1 MRWLVQT
8 SLRYRY
14 LVVFLAAAVM
24 IFGIARLSGSSV
36 DVFPEFAPP
45 KVEVQTISLGL
56 SASDV
61 EELVTVPLENAL
73 NGVPGLDVMRSR
85 SVPDLSDIVLIFEPG
100 TDLIFARQVVAER
113 IAAVYPTLPTWAAPP
128 VMIQP
133 LSSTSRAMKIGIS
146 SDQYDLMDLSMIA
159 YWKIRARLLDVPGV
173 ANAPIWGERIK
184 MPQVQVD
191 LERMRAYDV
200 SLNEVM
206 DVTADALDVGLLMY
220 SEGSVIGTGGFI
232 DTPDQRLGVR
242 SVLPVIT
249 PETLGEVPIYDRKKP
264 DGTPL
269 LIKDVGDVVWDTWPL
284 FGDAV
289 INEGPGLMMIV
300 EKLPWANTLDVTRG
314 AEEAIDE
321 MRPGLEGIDID
332 TTIFRPAT
340 FIEMSI
346 DNLTKS
352 LLIGG
357 VLVVIV
363 LLFFLYEWR
372 VALISATIIPVS
384 MMAAL
389 LVLNLRGVPIN
400 VMTLAGLA
408 IAIGAVVDDAIVDV
422 ENIVRRLRRLRR
434 EGSTQSTASI
444 VLEASLEVR
453 GAIVYASLIEI
464 SALLPVFFL
473 EGLSGAFFRP
483 LATAYVVAG
492 LVSPFVA
499 LTVTPAMV
507 LILLSNAP
515 IEKRESPI
523 IPWMHRVYDRVLGRT
538 IRTPALAYTTVGA
551 IVMAG
556 VLVWPFLGQELLPS
570 FKERDF
576 LMHWITKPG
585 TSHPEMWRITAQA
598 CRELLTIPGVRNCG
612 SHIGQA
618 LMADEPYGV
627 YFTENWISVD
637 PDVDYDETL
646 ARVQETVDGYPGLI
660 RDVQTYLKERIRE
673 VLTGSS
679 DTVVIR
685 IYGPDLHALQDKAD
699 EVRDA
704 LDGIEGVVD
713 LKKELHMDTPQIEVE
728 VDLEAAQRYRLKPG
742 DIRRAAAFLVQGE
755 EVGDI
760 FVGGKTYDVNVW
772 SKPDARNS
780 LTDIRELL
788 IDTPNG
794 GRVRLADVA
803 DIRIAPVPNVI
814 EREGQSRKIDVSA
827 NVRGR
832 DLGSVVRDVEVALD
846 GVTFPLEYHAEV
858 IGEFAERQAA
868 QRNLL
873 IAGSVAV
880 IAIFFLLYTSFENW
894 RLAILTFATLPWALV
909 GGLLA
914 AFLSSGVLSLG
925 SLVGLLTI
933 LGIATRNGI
942 MMISHFQHLEEEEGE
957 TFGPALVTRGARE
970 RIAPIMMTALTTGLA
985 LVPLAI
991 AGNIPGQEI
1000 EFPMAIVILGGLVTS
1015 TVLNLLVVPTLYL
1028 RFGKPKGWSPPSQ
1041 PSAGLAVS

>member
-1 MRWLVQT
+1 MRWIVAA

-14 LVVFLAAAVM
+14 LIVFMAVVLMV
-24 IFGIARLSGSSV
+24 FGISRLSNSAV

-45 KVEVQTISLGL
+45 KVEVQTLSTGL
-56 SASDV
+56 SASAV
-61 EELVTVPLENAL
+61 EELVTVPLEQAL
-73 NGVPGLDVMRSR
+73 YGVPGLDVMRSR
-85 SVPDLSDIVLIFEPG
+85 SVPDLSDIVLIFKPG
-100 TDLIFARQVVAER
+100 TDLIKARQLVNER
-113 IAAVYPTLPTWAAPP
+113 LQSVYPTLPTWAAPP

-146 SDQYDLMDLSMIA
+146 SDTVDIKDLSMIA
-159 YWKIRARLLDVPGV
+159 YWKIRARLLEVPGV

-191 LERMRAYDV
+191 LEK
-200 SLNEVM
+200 LNTYGVPLEEVM
-206 DVTADALDVGLLMY
+206 DVTADALDVGLLQF

-232 DTPDQRLGVR
+232 DTPNQRIGIR
-242 SVLPVIT
+242 SVLPIVT
-249 PETLGEVPIYDRKKP
+249 PETLAQVPINDRKKP
-264 DGTPL
+264 DGTAL
-269 LIKDVGDVVWDTWPL
+269 TLGDIGDVVWDTWPL

-289 INEGPGLMMIV
+289 IDGGPGLMMIV

-314 AEEAIDE
+314 VEAAIDQ
-321 MRPGLEGIDID
+321 MRPGLPGVKID

-340 FIEMSI
+340 FIDNSI
-346 DNLTKS
+346 KNLTSS

-357 VLVVIV
+357 VLVILI

-372 VALISATIIPVS
+372 VALISATIIPLS
-384 MMAAL
+384 LMASL
-389 LVLNLRGVPIN
+389 LVLNLRDVPIN
-400 VMTLAGLA
+400 VMTLAGLS

-422 ENIVRRLRRLRR
+422 ENIVRRLRRLRK
-434 EGSTQSTASI
+434 EGSTQSTANI
-444 VLEASLEVR
+444 VLEASIEVR

-473 EGLSGAFFRP
+473 QGLSGAFFYP

-492 LVSPFVA
+492 LVSPIIA

-507 LILLSNAP
+507 YILLSNAP
-515 IEKRESPI
+515 IDHRQSPI
-523 IPWMHRVYDRVLGRT
+523 IPWLHKIYDRVLGRT
-538 IRTPALAYTTVGA
+538 LRAPGLAYGTAGT
-551 IVMAG
+551 IVLAG
-556 VLVWPFLGQELLPS
+556 LFVTPFLGQELLPS

-598 CRELLTIPGVRNCG
+598 CNELMTIPGVRNCG

-618 LMADEPYGV
+618 MSADEPYGI

-637 PDVDYDETL
+637 PAVDYDKTL
-646 ARVQETVDGYPGLI
+646 ASVQETVDGYPGLV

-685 IYGPDLHALQDKAD
+685 IYGQDLEVLREKAE
-699 EVRDA
+699 EVLA
-704 LDGIEGVVD
+704 SLEGIEGIAD
-713 LKKELHMDTPQIEVE
+713 LKKELHMETPQVEIE
-728 VDLEAAQRYRLKPG
+728 VDLAKAQQYGLKPG
-742 DIRRAAAFLVQGE
+742 DVRRASAFLLQGE

-760 FVGGKTYDVNVW
+760 FIGGKTYDVNVW
-772 SKPDARNS
+772 STPATRHS
-780 LTDIRELL
+780 LSDIQNLL
-788 IDTPNG
+788 IDTPDG

-803 DIRIAPVPNVI
+803 DIRIVPVPNVI

-827 NVRGR
+827 NVKGR
-832 DLGSVVRDVEVALD
+832 DLGSVADDVEETLNKIE
-846 GVTFPLEYHAEV
+846 FPLGYHFE
-858 IGEFAERQAA
+858 IKGEFAERQAA
-868 QRNLL
+868 QRSLL
-873 IAGSVAV
+873 TAGAIAV
-880 IAIFFLLYTSFENW
+880 IAIFFLLYTSFGTW
-894 RLAILTFATLPWALV
+894 RPTFLTFFTLPWALV
-909 GGLLA
+909 GGVLTA
-914 AFLSSGVLSLG
+914 YLSGGILSLG

-942 MMISHFQHLEEEEGE
+942 MMISHFQHLEEEEGQA
-957 TFGPALVTRGARE
+957 FGPELVLRGARE

-985 LVPLAI
+985 LVPLVI

-1000 EFPMAIVILGGLVTS
+1000 EYPMALVILGGLVTS
-1015 TVLNLLVVPTLYL
+1015 TLLNLLVVPTLYL
-1028 RFGKPKGWSPPSQ
+1028 RFGKPRQSVPQ
-1041 PSAGLAVS
+1041 VAA

>member
-1 MRWLVQT
+1 MRWIVAA

-14 LVVFLAAAVM
+14 LIVFMAVVLMV
-24 IFGIARLSGSSV
+24 FGISRLTNSAV

-45 KVEVQTISLGL
+45 KVEVQTLSTGL
-56 SASDV
+56 SASAV
-61 EELVTVPLENAL
+61 EELVTVPLEQAL
-73 NGVPGLDVMRSR
+73 YGVPGLDVMRSR
-85 SVPDLSDIVLIFEPG
+85 SVPDLSDIVLIFKPG
-100 TDLIFARQVVAER
+100 TDLILARQLVNER
-113 IAAVYPTLPTWAAPP
+113 LQSVYPTLPTWAAPP

-146 SDQYDLMDLSMIA
+146 SDTIDIKDLSMIA
-159 YWKIRARLLDVPGV
+159 YWKIRARLLEVPGV

-184 MPQVQVD
+184 SPQVQVD
-191 LERMRAYDV
+191 LEK
-200 SLNEVM
+200 LNTYGVPLDEVM
-206 DVTADALDVGLLMY
+206 DVTADALDVGLLQF

-232 DTPDQRLGVR
+232 DTPNQRIGIR
-242 SVLPVIT
+242 SVQSVLT
-249 PETLGEVPIYDRKKP
+249 PEDLAQIPINDRKKP

-269 LIKDVGDVVWDTWPL
+269 TLGDVSDVVWGTWPL

-289 INEGPGLMMIV
+289 IDGGPGLMMIV

-314 AEEAIDE
+314 VEEAINQ
-321 MRPGLEGIDID
+321 MRPGLPGVKID

-340 FIEMSI
+340 FIDNSI
-346 DNLTKS
+346 KNLTSS

-357 VLVVIV
+357 VLVIVI

-372 VALISATIIPVS
+372 VALISATIIPLS
-384 MMAAL
+384 LMASL
-389 LVLNLRGVPIN
+389 IVLNLRDVPIN
-400 VMTLAGLA
+400 VMTLAGLS

-422 ENIVRRLRRLRR
+422 ENIVRRLRRLRK

-444 VLEASLEVR
+444 VLEASIEVR

-464 SALLPVFFL
+464 SALMPVFFL
-473 EGLSGAFFRP
+473 QGLSGAFFFP

-492 LVSPFVA
+492 LVSPIIA

-507 LILLSNAP
+507 YILLSNAP
-515 IEKRESPI
+515 IEHRQSPI
-523 IPWMHRVYDRVLGRT
+523 VPWLHKIYDRVLGRT
-538 IRTPALAYTTVGA
+538 LRTPSLAYGTASG
-551 IVMAG
+551 IVLAG
-556 VLVWPFLGQELLPS
+556 LLVTPFLGQELLPS

-598 CRELLTIPGVRNCG
+598 CNELMSIDGVRNCG

-618 LMADEPYGV
+618 MSADEPYGI

-637 PDVDYDETL
+637 PSVDYDKTL
-646 ARVQETVDGYPGLI
+646 ASVQETVDGYPGLV

-685 IYGPDLHALQDKAD
+685 IYGQDLEVLREKAEEVLAAL
-699 EVRDA
+699 EGV
-704 LDGIEGVVD
+704 DGIAD
-713 LKKELHMDTPQIEVE
+713 LKKELHMETPQVEIE
-728 VDLEAAQRYRLKPG
+728 VDLAKAQQYGLKPG
-742 DIRRAAAFLVQGE
+742 DVRRAAAFLLQGE

-760 FVGGKTYDVNVW
+760 FIGGKTYDVNVW
-772 SKPDARNS
+772 STPATRHS
-780 LTDIRELL
+780 LSDIQNLM
-788 IDTPNG
+788 IDTPDG

-803 DIRIAPVPNVI
+803 DIRIVPVPNVI

-827 NVRGR
+827 NVKGR
-832 DLGSVVRDVEVALD
+832 DLGSVADDVEETLNKIE
-846 GVTFPLEYHAEV
+846 FPLGYHFE
-858 IGEFAERQAA
+858 IKGEFAERQAA

-873 IAGSVAV
+873 TAGVIAV
-880 IAIFFLLYTSFENW
+880 IAIFFLLYTSFGTW
-894 RLAILTFATLPWALV
+894 RPTFLTFFTLPWALV
-909 GGLLA
+909 GGVLTAYLT
-914 AFLSSGVLSLG
+914 GGILSLG

-942 MMISHFQHLEEEEGE
+942 MMISHFQHLEEEEGVP
-957 TFGPALVTRGARE
+957 FGPELVLRGARE

-985 LVPLAI
+985 LVPLVI

-1000 EFPMAIVILGGLVTS
+1000 EYPMAIVILGGLITS
-1015 TVLNLLVVPTLYL
+1015 TLLNLLVVPTLYL
-1028 RFGKPKGWSPPSQ
+1028 RFGKSRH
-1041 PSAGLAVS
+1041 AVPQAA